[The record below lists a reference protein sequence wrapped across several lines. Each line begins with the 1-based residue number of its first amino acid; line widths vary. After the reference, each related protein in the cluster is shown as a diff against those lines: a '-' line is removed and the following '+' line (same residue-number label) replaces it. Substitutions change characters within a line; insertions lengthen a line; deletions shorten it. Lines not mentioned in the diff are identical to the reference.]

1 MAKLAVT
8 GGVKERAL
16 QLSGDQTKLLAETA
30 MKAIGDPRCGLS
42 EDQKVRLRKAMAREL
57 RLAELDPEQLA
68 LAKEII
74 ARHERRLP
82 ADPFG
87 GYALIAE
94 QPKGGGGDG

>member
-1 MAKLAVT
+1 VAQVTEAALADLHLDQRQVALAKKALA
-8 GGVKERAL
+8 RH
-16 QLSGDQTKLLAETA
+16 
-30 MKAIGDPRCGLS
+30 
-42 EDQKVRLRKAMAREL
+42 L
-57 RLAELDPEQLA
+57 RLAAEDPGQLA

-94 QPKGGGGDG
+94 QPKGGGDDG